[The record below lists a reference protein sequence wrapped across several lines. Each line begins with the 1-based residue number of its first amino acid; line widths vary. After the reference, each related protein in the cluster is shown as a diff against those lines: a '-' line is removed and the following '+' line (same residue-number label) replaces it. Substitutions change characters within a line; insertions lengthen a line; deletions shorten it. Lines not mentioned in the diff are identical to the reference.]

1 MLEVDNR
8 LCFSGSEVGER
19 MKNNKPTVTG
29 IRCEIYKAMHDLQW
43 SLHNAPLDLIEDP
56 KRILKKIEEALAI
69 CEASHQKKKR
79 EKKIQI

>member
-1 MLEVDNR
+1 MSNK
-8 LCFSGSEVGER
+8 FSVSS
-19 MKNNKPTVTG
+19 KPTVTG

-79 EKKIQI
+79 EKKQ